1 MKRTNKLVRLLTRLL
16 LLLLVLIVCLSAWIA
31 LDLNR
36 AHTTDIRRFDADE
49 VARLETVMW
58 RSYYER
64 RRARLF
70 FQLGELLRTQYRFP
84 YWQSQRVAYHA
95 ARAAFVFKDGHGRA
109 DYERALPDLIAFYSA
124 IRRASDVP
132 FDPQRAAQLELEWWI
147 VHRERKQHQP
157 GDLANALA
165 ATAAEVY
172 QVPAARLAD
181 HARLRAEAMTIRDDT
196 AATGGVTEADWA
208 HIHQLLHDSWRSLHQ
223 AVNE

>member
-16 LLLLVLIVCLSAWIA
+16 LLLLVSVVLLAGWIA

-70 FQLGELLRTQYRFP
+70 LQLGELLRTQYRFP
-84 YWQSQRVAYHA
+84 FWQSQRVAYHA

-109 DYERALPDLIAFYSA
+109 DYERALPDLVAFYSA

-147 VHRERKQHQP
+147 VHRERKQHQA
-157 GDLANALA
+157 GDLADALA

-172 QVPAARLAD
+172 QVPAQRLAE

-196 AATGGVTEADWA
+196 AAAHGVTEADWA
-208 HIHQLLHDSWRSLHQ
+208 RIDQLLHDSWRSLHQ